1 MGDYS
6 LPRELAPGIFWLT
19 DCLAMDYE
27 GTKVHGYGSAYLV
40 AGREA
45 SLLVDTGHPK
55 DWAAISKQLDICHA
69 RGVPTVKYLVPTHS
83 EVPHAANL
91 ASLLDRYP
99 ESMVYGDVRDYHLI
113 FPEAVDRLVPKQA
126 GDEIDLGTTTFVF
139 LEAVIKD
146 LVTSLWGFST
156 AQGALFPGDG
166 FAYMHHHHEG
176 QCGMT
181 AEECPDLPVEE
192 FTAMFS
198 EFALYWTRFTD
209 MDRVIARLDAMI
221 DVDLPVQLI
230 CPGHGNPVLDP
241 SVTFPRVK
249 AGLLLGAGV
258 TN

>member
-6 LPRELAPGIFWLT
+6 LPRELAPGIFWLS
-19 DCLAMDYE
+19 DCLVME
-27 GTKVHGYGSAYLV
+27 HQGMSVHAYGSAYLV
-40 AGREA
+40 VGSES
-45 SLLVDTGHPK
+45 SLLIDTGHPK
-55 DWAAISKQLDICHA
+55 DYATICEQLDICHA
-69 RGVPTVKYLVPTHS
+69 KGAPPVKYIMPTHS

-99 ESMVYGDVRDYHLI
+99 ESKVYGDVRDYHLI
-113 FPEAVDRLVPKQA
+113 FPEAADRLVPMKA

-249 AGLLLGAGV
+249 EGLLLGASI